1 MTRRMITYPTNR
13 LLGVIDVPTDAAGAV
28 DALTGAAFEPSEVVM
43 LVGDEGRDRLG
54 RLGQHPN
61 AFSRLVRALQFTLM
75 DQTPDFLVYEH
86 ALLDGR
92 AVIAVHVADRDRML
106 EAAAVLER
114 HGAHFLNYFGRLS
127 TEEVSMWRG
136 EEVDIPDPLRR

>member
-13 LLGVIDVPTDAAGAV
+13 LLGVIDAPAEATGAV
-28 DALTGAAFEPSEVVM
+28 DALVGAAFAPGEVAV

-54 RLGQHPN
+54 RLGHHPN
-61 AFSRLVRALQFTLM
+61 AFSRLVRLVQFTLM

-86 ALLDGR
+86 ALRDGR
-92 AVIAVHVADRDRML
+92 AVIAVQIADRDRML
-106 EAAAVLER
+106 EASAVLER

-136 EEVDIPDPLRR
+136 EEPAIPDALRR

>member
-1 MTRRMITYPTNR
+1 MITYPTNR
-13 LLGVIDVPTDAAGAV
+13 LLGVIDAPEDAIRAV
-28 DALTGAAFEPSEVVM
+28 DALVEAAFDPAGIVLLIGE
-43 LVGDEGRDRLG
+43 EGRGRLG
-54 RLGQHPN
+54 RLGHHPN
-61 AFSRLVRALQFTLM
+61 AFSRVVRLLQFTLM

-92 AVIAVHVADRDRML
+92 AVIAIHVVNRDGML

-127 TEEVSMWRG
+127 TEEISMWRG
-136 EEVDIPDPLRR
+136 DEVAMPDALRR

>member
-1 MTRRMITYPTNR
+1 MITYPTNR
-13 LLGVIDVPTDAAGAV
+13 LLGVIDAPEDAIRAV
-28 DALTGAAFEPSEVVM
+28 DALVEAAFDPAGIVV
-43 LVGDEGRDRLG
+43 LTGDAGRDRLG
-54 RLGQHPN
+54 RLGHQPN
-61 AFSRLVRALQFTLM
+61 AFSRVVRLLQFTLM

-92 AVIAVHVADRDRML
+92 TVIAVHVVNRDGML

-114 HGAHFLNYFGRLS
+114 HGAHFLNYFGRLA

-136 EEVDIPDPLRR
+136 DEVAMPDALRR

>member
-1 MTRRMITYPTNR
+1 MITYPTNR
-13 LLGVIDVPTDAAGAV
+13 LLGVIDAPAEATRAA
-28 DALTGAAFEPSEVVM
+28 DALVVAAFDPVDVVV
-43 LVGDEGRDRLG
+43 LVGEEGRDRLG
-54 RLGQHPN
+54 RLGHHPN
-61 AFSRLVRALQFTLM
+61 AFSRLVRLLQFTLM

-92 AVIAVHVADRDRML
+92 AVMAVHVANRDRMV
-106 EAAAVLER
+106 EASAVLER

-136 EEVDIPDPLRR
+136 EEVAIPDALRR

>member
-13 LLGVIDVPTDAAGAV
+13 LLGVIDAPEEAV
-28 DALTGAAFEPSEVVM
+28 RATTALTEAGLAPGEVVV
-43 LVGDEGRDRLG
+43 LAGEEGRDRLG
-54 RLGQHPN
+54 RLGHDPN
-61 AFSRLVRALQFTLM
+61 AFSRLVRLLQFTLM

-92 AVIAVHVADRDRML
+92 TVIAVHVADRDAML

-136 EEVDIPDPLRR
+136 EEPAIPDALRR